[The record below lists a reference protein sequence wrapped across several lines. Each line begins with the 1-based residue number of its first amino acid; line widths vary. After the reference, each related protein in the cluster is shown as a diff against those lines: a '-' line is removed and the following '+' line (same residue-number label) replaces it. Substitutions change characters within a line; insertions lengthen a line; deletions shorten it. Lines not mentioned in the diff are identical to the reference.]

1 MIHSAE
7 KNGPL
12 TFLKPASQFVSPRSI
27 TEFSNLTKMLNEA
40 KRHTDDVGGESE
52 IVRIKEQLRLTTRRI
67 EEASSSLGFSLN
79 GQGILHLNHKKSQC
93 THYNHVIEMD
103 DS

>member
-1 MIHSAE
+1 MIHTTE

-40 KRHTDDVGGESE
+40 KKHTDVGGEGE
-52 IVRIKEQLRLTTRRI
+52 IVRIKE
-67 EEASSSLGFSLN
+67 
-79 GQGILHLNHKKSQC
+79 
-93 THYNHVIEMD
+93 
-103 DS
+103 